1 MNRYIRVTNLP
12 RTTTDDQ
19 LTEFFGQFGEV
30 INAYVNLKASGKLKG
45 FVTFRTEE
53 VAKALIERK
62 DKLKLEGNKLT
73 IKASLPKKEKHISNE
88 IFVNNLSIE
97 ITDDQLAEF
106 FSTFGEVKE
115 ACVVRDVSG
124 QSRSS
129 GFVTFSTREVAQ
141 ALFERE
147 DALELEGNKLNIKAL
162 LPKNE
167 KHISNEIFVNNLP
180 TEITD
185 NQLVEFFN
193 TFGEVQEACVIRGA
207 SGQSRGFGNEI
218 FVNNLPIETT
228 DDQLA
233 EFFST
238 FGEVKKACVVREASG
253 QSRGFGFVTFSTR
266 EVAKGLIEREDTLEL
281 EGKKLRINV
290 SIPKDVRHIS
300 KKVFVKNL
308 PNETTDDQLAEFF
321 GTFGEVQ
328 KAYVIR
334 DATGQSRGFG
344 FVTFVNVE
352 TAMTV
357 VKRKSL
363 SLLVKA
369 NSSSKL
375 HDLKLK
381 PTNIPEF
388 FGHFGK
394 IKKARVVR
402 NTSGQS
408 KGFGFVRFSDE
419 EIVKALIERKE
430 PILLGEKHLIIELLE
445 NKNDEVLLE
454 TNEPDIEENKIPF
467 RASKNKEERQPISSD
482 ICVKNIPF
490 STTNDQLADFFSR
503 FGEVKDARVIHGASG
518 KQKGFGFVAFENKEI
533 VNTLLDK
540 EEPLVLGDRK
550 LDLVDKRKETNN
562 ITSTKYFVRNIDF
575 DITDDQLFEYFST
588 FGRVKETHILRRSSG
603 QSRGIGSVNFANVK
617 IARDVIEREETL
629 ILGGRRLFIEN
640 FQLGT
645 QQNVIVRV
653 NNIPKGKKD
662 YELFDFFKT
671 FGKVLKSPV
680 IRKLSRESADF
691 AYITFAKEKTVKAL
705 IERDDPIIFDKRELL
720 IEDTRENGL
729 VSKVIYVRGLPY
741 GTTDEHL
748 IQTFSIFGEVT
759 KASVFYLSSGKPKKC
774 GLVIFADLESAKAV
788 FKRKMPIKLG
798 NNTLIVHVSRPEKI
812 RMNKTKVYYSS
823 NVKTSSRSKSES
835 QKPATTRRR
844 SRTPA
849 PTMPRHPSTPRDD
862 QILFTNYKRS
872 LPIEGVNNPPRNQ
885 ETSASSSRL
894 DSRTIRNKSI
904 SERIR
909 RPR

>member
-207 SGQSRGFGNEI
+207 SGQSRGFGFVTFSTREVAKGLIEREDTLELEGNKLTIEASLFKNEKHISNEI

-357 VKRKSL
+357 VKRK
-363 SLLVKA
+363 
-369 NSSSKL
+369 
-375 HDLKLK
+375 
-381 PTNIPEF
+381 
-388 FGHFGK
+388 
-394 IKKARVVR
+394 
-402 NTSGQS
+402 
-408 KGFGFVRFSDE
+408 
-419 EIVKALIERKE
+419 E
-430 PILLGEKHLIIELLE
+430 PL
-445 NKNDEVLLE
+445 
-454 TNEPDIEENKIPF
+454 T
-467 RASKNKEERQPISSD
+467 
-482 ICVKNIPF
+482 
-490 STTNDQLADFFSR
+490 
-503 FGEVKDARVIHGASG
+503 FGES
-518 KQKGFGFVAFENKEI
+518 E
-533 VNTLLDK
+533 
-540 EEPLVLGDRK
+540 
-550 LDLVDKRKETNN
+550 
-562 ITSTKYFVRNIDF
+562 
-575 DITDDQLFEYFST
+575 
-588 FGRVKETHILRRSSG
+588 
-603 QSRGIGSVNFANVK
+603 
-617 IARDVIEREETL
+617 
-629 ILGGRRLFIEN
+629 LFIE
-640 FQLGT
+640 
-645 QQNVIVRV
+645 
-653 NNIPKGKKD
+653 
-662 YELFDFFKT
+662 
-671 FGKVLKSPV
+671 
-680 IRKLSRESADF
+680 A
-691 AYITFAKEKTVKAL
+691 
-705 IERDDPIIFDKRELL
+705 
-720 IEDTRENGL
+720 
-729 VSKVIYVRGLPY
+729 
-741 GTTDEHL
+741 
-748 IQTFSIFGEVT
+748 
-759 KASVFYLSSGKPKKC
+759 
-774 GLVIFADLESAKAV
+774 
-788 FKRKMPIKLG
+788 
-798 NNTLIVHVSRPEKI
+798 SRPKTET
-812 RMNKTKVYYSS
+812 NKHTGVKNTSS
-823 NVKTSSRSKSES
+823 HNAKTSFN
-835 QKPATTRRR
+835 P
-844 SRTPA
+844 
-849 PTMPRHPSTPRDD
+849 
-862 QILFTNYKRS
+862 KR
-872 LPIEGVNNPPRNQ
+872 
-885 ETSASSSRL
+885 
-894 DSRTIRNKSI
+894 
-904 SERIR
+904 
-909 RPR
+909 